1 MEKFECIDECELEKI
16 EGGVVG
22 WIIVGG
28 LVAAESFAAGY
39 GLAYWLG

>member
-1 MEKFECIDECELEKI
+1 MEKFECLSNYELEEI
-16 EGGVVG
+16 DGGVIG

-28 LVAAESFAAGY
+28 LVGVGSFAVGY